1 MNHCAQ
7 LVLTCGKSKANP
19 RIPSHYTTQDRQ
31 LSPAEVALVA
41 LVGNLWPKPLSLA
54 LLKLLKSKAQYHI
67 PVPQCAAGS
76 RPESHTGHR
85 CWFHLHFLHEFGAWR
100 LNCGN
105 IICSYNKGMASVHLG
120 TDHDGYDGILTK
132 SMKLKHQ
139 TDTMKVHISPWN
151 ARGPAA
157 AKPAKPQ
164 LPLEQLAT
172 APRHKDLLKAS
183 QVIWSTT
190 TAVVLATLHSIAG
203 FPHNSSSLAVGRN
216 YASSGDK

>member
-1 MNHCAQ
+1 M
-7 LVLTCGKSKANP
+7 
-19 RIPSHYTTQDRQ
+19 
-31 LSPAEVALVA
+31 A

-67 PVPQCAAGS
+67 PVPQCAAAS

-85 CWFHLHFLHEFGAWR
+85 CWFHLHFLLELGAWR
-100 LNCGN
+100 LN
-105 IICSYNKGMASVHLG
+105 
-120 TDHDGYDGILTK
+120 YDVPTTK
-132 SMKLKHQ
+132 AWLLYTWELIMMDMMEYWLSRWSWSIKPTPWKS
-139 TDTMKVHISPWN
+139 ISPWN
-151 ARGPAA
+151 TRGPAA

-190 TAVVLATLHSIAG
+190 MAAVLATLHSIAG